1 MVEEADVVIVGAG
14 HNGMAAAGYLS
25 RAGKRVVVVERLGKV
40 GGMTSAGYM
49 IPEAPQ
55 HLVTP
60 CAVELLFVRGTGLI
74 EDLELAKHGLRWV
87 DPDPTY
93 AYLHPDGSSICLFR
107 DPRRTADDM
116 ARLNRNDGRNYMKFL
131 KLLDALVDIGFP
143 IMQSEPGRPDVG
155 NLSKIVGNA
164 VRNVRLKNEL
174 QILASGTADQIA
186 CEWFEHPAAIALLT
200 NTAAG
205 AGPIDDDGN
214 GAAYM
219 ILAVLHRLGT
229 GKPIG
234 SLQAFAD
241 ALRRSI
247 EASGAEVMLNAP
259 VAEILVEGGA
269 ARGVRLEDG
278 RIIKAKAVVASCD
291 PRTAYAMTTP
301 GEVERR
307 LLQRIEHAPANRSNA
322 APFLAN
328 IAMSGSL
335 SLKRHQDLRHDDAD
349 LNKAVGYIGTPE
361 EVRESFAAARR
372 GDIPKRHALSVT
384 PLSNSDPSQAPPGGS
399 LAYVYVPAMAV
410 DAREGWSPAL
420 KDRTMTD
427 LVTQMSDYY
436 DGFQTEV
443 GRFVETPR
451 DRERR
456 LNVTNGCV
464 THIDFGSL
472 RTGLNRPATGFG
484 GPKPP
489 VPGLYIGGAGAHPG
503 GGISGIPG
511 RIAAKRILRQL
522 KTRKAR

>member
-1 MVEEADVVIVGAG
+1 VVTEEADVVVVGAG

-25 RAGKRVVVVERLGKV
+25 RAGKRVIVVERLGKV

-49 IPEAPQ
+49 IPEAPS

-60 CAVELLFVRGTGLI
+60 CAVELLFVRGSGLI
-74 EDLELAKHGLRWV
+74 EELELERHGLRWV

-93 AYLHPDGSSICLFR
+93 AYLDPSGASVCLFR
-107 DPRRTADDM
+107 DPQRTAEDM
-116 ARLNRNDGRNYMKFL
+116 GRLNRQDGKNYLKFL
-131 KLLDALVDIGFP
+131 ELLNALMDIGFP
-143 IMQSEPGRPDVG
+143 IMKSEPGRPDLKNTG
-155 NLSKIVGNA
+155 SMIGSL

-174 QILASGTADQIA
+174 QILAAGTADQIA
-186 CEWFEHPAAIALLT
+186 CEWFEHPANIALMT

-219 ILAVLHRLGT
+219 ILAALHRLGT

-234 SLQAFAD
+234 SLQSFAN
-241 ALRRSI
+241 ALAKSI
-247 EASGAEVMLNAP
+247 EASGATIMLNAP
-259 VAEILVEGGA
+259 VAEIIIDDGA

-278 RIIKAKAVVASCD
+278 HVIKAKAVIASCD

-301 GEVERR
+301 GKVERR
-307 LLQRIEHAPANRSNA
+307 LLERIKHAPANRSNA
-322 APFLAN
+322 GPFLAN
-328 IAMSGSL
+328 IAMSKPL
-335 SLKRHQDLRHDDAD
+335 VLKRHQDMRHDGAD

-361 EVRESFAAARR
+361 QVRESFAAARR
-372 GDIPKRHALSVT
+372 GDIPTTHAVSVT
-384 PLSNSDPSQAPPGGS
+384 PLSNTDPSQVPPGGG

-410 DAREGWSPAL
+410 DARGGWSPEL
-420 KDRTMTD
+420 KDRTMRD
-427 LVTQMSDYY
+427 LIAQMSEYY
-436 DGFQTEV
+436 DGFDAEV

-451 DRERR
+451 DREQR
-456 LNVTNGCV
+456 LHATNGCV

-472 RTGLNRPATGFG
+472 RSGQNRPATGFG

-503 GGISGIPG
+503 GGISGLPG
-511 RIAAKRILRQL
+511 KIAAKRVLRTI
-522 KTRKAR
+522 K